1 MVEFSHYSLNP
12 SPQKTLRHIIVDI
25 ESQRLNLLDEDRV
38 VRSYPVSTAKNG
50 VGEQSGSMCTPRGRH
65 LIRARIGAG
74 QPVNTVFVG
83 RRATGEIYTPELG
96 QAFPGRDWILSRILW
111 LSGCEPGVNR
121 LGPVDTMRR
130 YIYIHGTADEEA
142 IGSPVSHGCVR
153 MRNQDIVE
161 LFELAPPGTPVEIV
175 G

>member
-1 MVEFSHYSLNP
+1 MPN
-12 SPQKTLRHIIVDI
+12 IVIDI
-25 ESQRLNLLDEDRV
+25 EKQTLELRDEGRV
-38 VRSYPVSTAKNG
+38 IRRYPVSTAKNG

-65 LIRARIGAG
+65 VVRARIGAD

-83 RRATGEIYTPELG
+83 RRSTGEIYTPELG
-96 QAFPGRDWILSRILW
+96 EAFPGRDWILSRILW
-111 LSGCEPGVNR
+111 LSGCEPGFNR
-121 LGPVDTMRR
+121 LGTVDTMRR

-161 LFELAPPGTPVEIV
+161 LFELALPGTQVEIV